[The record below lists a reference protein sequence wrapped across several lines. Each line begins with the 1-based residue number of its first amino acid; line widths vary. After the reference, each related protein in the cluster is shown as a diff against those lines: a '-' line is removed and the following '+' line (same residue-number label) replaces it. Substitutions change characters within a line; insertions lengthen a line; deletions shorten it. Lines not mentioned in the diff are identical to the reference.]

1 MALRKSKNKKFQT
14 KLNVEEALKKCED
27 ALNIGGFKSIKV
39 NKSLKQI
46 NADYKKFTVWGKIEI
61 TIFEVNN
68 ETEINLLST
77 ANTDNI
83 YAIFS
88 SPNGKIMNAFTTNF

>member
-1 MALRKSKNKKFQT
+1 MAIRKSKNKKFRT
-14 KLNVEEALKKCED
+14 KLNVDQALKKCED

-39 NKSLKQI
+39 NKSLRQI
-46 NADYKKFTVWGKIEI
+46 NADYKKFTVYGEIEI

-68 ETEINLLST
+68 ETEINLIST

-83 YAIFS
+83 YALFS
-88 SPNGKIMNAFTTNF
+88 SPNGKVMKAFTTNF